1 MKFGVH
7 FSDIYGVSPET
18 LESYGA
24 FNISLINDMPL
35 FIDPFL
41 LFSSD
46 KPEYKALHKQ
56 ILRYLT
62 FLREKAEKGVTD
74 TGLIKAW
81 YAFPEVKQNWFG
93 YSEMGNS
100 GRGLGMQFANNMHIL
115 MPSAFKN
122 LGSEEITET
131 SHLEKVGLFDKGIG
145 RDNISDFTTN
155 LILDFLLK
163 YTEAFAKKY
172 IDASLTRQFTVNK
185 AFFDYQYERW
195 MPGRYIL
202 PVDAKGDYVILT
214 PKDILTRDETW
225 INNGDMLARF
235 PEISEA
241 VENEQLRAHINDYF
255 QSKIPRGDYSH
266 KDLER
271 FVKAAKWATIREY
284 PILIEYYINLKE
296 QNKEEANSVAND
308 KVLDVQNLFVSN
320 VQTLLNDELAKTGFF
335 SISPNS
341 SYSET
346 LKRVHYLKKCIEKN
360 DVYRLFYVGGKPVRK
375 EDDLQLA
382 FRLVWYATEYDV
394 NREVNNGRGPVD
406 YKVSCGAKDA
416 TLVEFKLAS
425 NSSLKKNL
433 AHQLEIY
440 QGANDTRF
448 GIKVIMYFSIS
459 EEEKINKV
467 LKELNIDKSPNVV
480 LIDAKPKVS
489 ASKADDSK

>member
-7 FSDIYGVSPET
+7 FSDIYDVSPET

-62 FLREKAEKGVTD
+62 FLKEKAEKGVTD

-81 YAFPEVKQNWFG
+81 YAFPEVKQNWIG

-100 GRGLGMQFANNMHIL
+100 GRGLGMQFANDMHIL

-163 YTEAFAKKY
+163 YTEAFSKKY
-172 IDASLTRQFTVNK
+172 IDASLTRQFTVTK

-214 PKDILTRDETW
+214 PKE
-225 INNGDMLARF
+225 
-235 PEISEA
+235 
-241 VENEQLRAHINDYF
+241 H
-255 QSKIPRGDYSH
+255 
-266 KDLER
+266 
-271 FVKAAKWATIREY
+271 
-284 PILIEYYINLKE
+284 
-296 QNKEEANSVAND
+296 
-308 KVLDVQNLFVSN
+308 
-320 VQTLLNDELAKTGFF
+320 
-335 SISPNS
+335 
-341 SYSET
+341 SY
-346 LKRVHYLKKCIEKN
+346 R
-360 DVYRLFYVGGKPVRK
+360 R
-375 EDDLQLA
+375 
-382 FRLVWYATEYDV
+382 
-394 NREVNNGRGPVD
+394 
-406 YKVSCGAKDA
+406 
-416 TLVEFKLAS
+416 
-425 NSSLKKNL
+425 
-433 AHQLEIY
+433 
-440 QGANDTRF
+440 
-448 GIKVIMYFSIS
+448 
-459 EEEKINKV
+459 
-467 LKELNIDKSPNVV
+467 
-480 LIDAKPKVS
+480 
-489 ASKADDSK
+489 